1 MKIIS
6 YNIPSFQLSKIYLD
20 MLNVYKVTS
29 ENISGLVAQSGEEIL
44 KQPLL
49 KQMRAVKREIL
60 TLISTWVGKTQD
72 PNVRF
77 LNGNSRTKVL

>member
-1 MKIIS
+1 MPK
-6 YNIPSFQLSKIYLD
+6 FQLSKIYLD

-44 KQPLL
+44 KQPLV

-77 LNGNSRTKVL
+77 LTGNSKKKYCKIISFA

>member
-1 MKIIS
+1 
-6 YNIPSFQLSKIYLD
+6 

-72 PNVRF
+72 ANVRF
-77 LNGNSRTKVL
+77 LTGNNRTKILRIDTVDEIDGSQSMVLS